1 MPRFDLPSLLAGLVA
16 VVFML
21 YSLVM
26 EDDEILILS
35 TGALLLIVVIQ
46 WIRKLRK
53 RPHYFYT
60 PEHIAPKGDWA

>member
-1 MPRFDLPSLLAGLVA
+1 MPRFDLPSLLVGLAAVA
-16 VVFML
+16 FML

-46 WIRKLRK
+46 WIRELRK
-53 RPHYFYT
+53 RPRYFYT
-60 PEHIAPKGDWA
+60 PEHIAPKGDWD